1 MSSSASSR
9 RRRRRPQARPPM
21 PSARL
26 LGMLAILALVAACTG
41 SSSEPE
47 ALQLPDLE
55 LLETTEG
62 APYEVSLG
70 ATGGTPPLRHSLE
83 KLPPGFTFYMT
94 EGLLRGPAE
103 APGQYTFTVQ
113 VKDAE
118 GAVDT
123 RTYRL
128 LVHSAIGVSTPLLA
142 AATVGE
148 SYTAQL
154 EVSGGK
160 GPMRWALA
168 GGTLPAGLS
177 LNEDGQLTGV
187 PVQSGTYAPVVS
199 VQDVHGAQASRTLN
213 LSVLPGRQT
222 GFNVGNWNLAWFGD
236 PSKSPSNDA
245 LQLDN
250 VRKVMLSAS
259 ADFWGLQE
267 LVDATEFNA
276 LKQSLG
282 YDGFMANDDSRVLN
296 GSFSYTDDEQK
307 VGILFRPDVVSVR
320 DARIILT
327 SSNYDF
333 AGRPPLRVD
342 LRITQGGA
350 SMDLVAI
357 VMHMKAQTDSSTES
371 YDRRQAAAQALKS
384 YLDTQLPNTPFIV
397 LGDWNDDVDQSIV
410 ASSSGGFLPTP
421 FQNFLDD
428 PANYTFVTQPL
439 SLAGQRSTVSYPDFI
454 DHQLI
459 SDELRT
465 NYVNNST
472 RVLRPDIDIPIPSYK
487 STTTDHYPV
496 LSRFTFGTAP

>member
-1 MSSSASSR
+1 
-9 RRRRRPQARPPM
+9 M
-21 PSARL
+21 PSVRL
-26 LGMLAILALVAACTG
+26 LGTLAVLALVAACNG
-41 SSSEPE
+41 SPTPEPE
-47 ALQLPDLE
+47 ALRLPDLE

-62 APYEVSLG
+62 VPYEVSLG

-83 KLPPGFTFYMT
+83 KLPPGFTFYMND
-94 EGLLRGPAE
+94 GLLRGPAE

-113 VKDAE
+113 VRDTE
-118 GAVDT
+118 GAVAT

-128 LVHSAIGVSTPLLA
+128 LVHSAPTVSTTLLA
-142 AATVGE
+142 SATVGAPYE
-148 SYTAQL
+148 AQL
-154 EVSGGK
+154 EVNGGK
-160 GPMRWALA
+160 GPMRWAMV

-177 LNEDGQLTGV
+177 LNEDGRLTGI
-187 PVQSGTYAPVVS
+187 PEASGTYAPAVRA
-199 VQDVHGAQASRTLN
+199 QDVHGAQASRTLS
-213 LSVLPGRQT
+213 LSVHPAGQQ

-236 PSKSPSNDA
+236 PTRSPSDDA

-250 VRKVMLSAS
+250 VRRVMLSAG

-282 YDGFMANDDSRVLN
+282 YDGFMANDDSRVPN
-296 GSFSYTDDEQK
+296 GSYFYSDDEQK

-320 DARIILT
+320 AAQVILT
-327 SSNYDF
+327 SNDYYF

-342 LRITQGGA
+342 LRITQNGV
-350 SMDLVAI
+350 SVDLVAI
-357 VMHMKAQTDSSTES
+357 VLHMKAQTESGTSSYYRRQNAALVLES
-371 YDRRQAAAQALKS
+371 YLE
-384 YLDTQLPNTPFIV
+384 TQLPNTPFIV

-410 ASSSGGFLPTP
+410 ASNGAFLPTP

-428 PANYTFVTQPL
+428 PAHYTFVTQPL
-439 SLAGQRSTVSYPDFI
+439 SLAGQRSTVSYADFI

-465 NYVNNST
+465 NHVSSST
-472 RVLRPDIDIPIPSYK
+472 RVLRPDLDIPIPSYK

-496 LSRFTFGTAP
+496 LSRFAFGATP